1 MSTDQDFMAF
11 ANQFEQEETARNNRA
26 GGGFTPNYEEIK
38 WTGLEPNKMK
48 IIRALGGV
56 PDQDPDSRTDA
67 RTVQVAWIHG
77 DDGKRFRAILP
88 PRDEGK
94 QHLIW
99 NIISR
104 VKEVAYVNRKRVYV
118 NEEKHK
124 EIFDLVVH
132 NGIKE
137 GDPKRRFNRGWEG
150 RHVIVMN
157 VLDREQMDWH
167 RENKHSMLLS
177 RNINEGNNGALFID
191 EGVPVYGFYNQ
202 IATTLFANYGSW
214 EKYDMGIMRTG
225 QQQTPY
231 RIINATAYAAGN
243 IPELPAALKP
253 IVSLDPLTEEEAG
266 WERYDLAKIFGH
278 TTYTKFYNRLKVG
291 IQTIDARLGTR
302 FFQELEYEVEREKE
316 EREARQAESGESSND
331 DHEAPSPAKTS
342 AVVPEMPK
350 TAEETPAAAP
360 VRTREAAKSPA
371 PAATSALSEDK
382 IALLKGWDKLSAEQ
396 QAIIID
402 VKVSNGKI
410 VEIIY
415 DTDEAL
421 VACPDCKVASPE
433 SFTVCPACGLDFT

>member
-11 ANQFEQEETARNNRA
+11 ANQFEQEENARNNRA

-56 PDQDPDSRTDA
+56 PDQNPDVKTDA
-67 RTVQVAWIHG
+67 RTVQVAWIVG
-77 DDGKRFRAILP
+77 DDGKRFRSILP
-88 PRDEGK
+88 PRDDGK
-94 QHLIW
+94 DHLMW
-99 NIISR
+99 RIIGR

-132 NGIKE
+132 NGLKE

-253 IVSLDPLTEEEAG
+253 VVSLDPLTEEEMN
-266 WERYDLAKIFGH
+266 WERYDLAKIFG
-278 TTYTKFYNRLKVG
+278 TTSYTKYYNRLKVG
-291 IQTIDARLGTR
+291 IQTIDARLGTK
-302 FFQELEYEVEREKE
+302 FFQELEYEVEREKA
-316 EREARQAESGESSND
+316 EREANQASSGD
-331 DHEAPSPAKTS
+331 DGGDYDEPASTKTT
-342 AVVPEMPK
+342 VTVPEMPK
-350 TAEETPAAAP
+350 QEAQPATAP
-360 VRTREAAKSPA
+360 VRTREAVK
-371 PAATSALSEDK
+371 PAAAETAMTADK

-396 QAIIID
+396 QAMIVD
-402 VKVSNGKI
+402 VKVSNGKV
-410 VEIIY
+410 VEIMY
-415 DTDEAL
+415 DTDEPL
-421 VACPDCKVASPE
+421 VACPDCKLASPE
-433 SFTVCPACGLDFT
+433 SFTACPACGLDFT